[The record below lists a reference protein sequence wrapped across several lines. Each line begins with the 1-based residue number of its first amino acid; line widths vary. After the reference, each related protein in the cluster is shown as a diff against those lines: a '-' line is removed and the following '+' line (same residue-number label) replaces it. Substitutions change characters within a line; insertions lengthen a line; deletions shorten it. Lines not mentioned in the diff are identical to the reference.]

1 MLLGL
6 GPLLGPRSGRGP
18 LLLGLGPLLGPRS
31 GLGPLLLGRGPLLL
45 GPRSGLG
52 PLLFGLGPLLL
63 DLLLGPRLSPLLSL
77 LLSLLLLSFL
87 SNERKLIC
95 PTTSANAGSTS
106 LGLLL
111 VTSTACNSS
120 TLTPCPLRRLI
131 SFTR

>member
-18 LLLGLGPLLGPRS
+18 LLLGR
-31 GLGPLLLGRGPLLL
+31 GPLLLGR
-45 GPRSGLG
+45 RSGLG

-63 DLLLGPRLSPLLSL
+63 GLLLLGPRLSPLLSL